1 MAPLFPDGASEREQ
15 SVDTRGI
22 SRRPA
27 VFVRKRRFLTSDFGC
42 WVLQWCTLALC
53 WRVSPL
59 EEEEGKNML
68 TSNQWMSVGRH
79 NTLSRSAAA
88 VRGGLRGDVERV
100 L

>member
-1 MAPLFPDGASEREQ
+1 MFLVERAKENNR
-15 SVDTRGI
+15 STRGE
-22 SRRPA
+22 SAADRQFLSEGG
-27 VFVRKRRFLTSDFGC
+27 VFLTSDFGC
-42 WVLQWCTLALC
+42 WVLQWCTLTLC